1 MGVIDGRVAII
12 TGGARGI
19 GASISRLFAR
29 EGASLVIN
37 DLGGNADGT
46 GGDEGPAKQIADE
59 ISAAG
64 GAAVADGGDIGDV
77 ATGERLVRTAVGQFG
92 KLDIVVNVAGILRDR
107 MIFNLSEQDWDAVI
121 RVHLKG
127 HYSTVRPAS
136 AYWRE
141 QRNPQGH
148 YRVINFTTV
157 SGLDGSPGQPNYAA
171 AKMGIV
177 GLTYSLAQGL
187 ARYGVTANAIAPG
200 AATRLTATIPAD
212 KRVAR
217 EDRPADEDLE
227 RSPDNI
233 APVALYMASE
243 RSDWLT
249 GRVVSSSGFEV
260 GLYENP
266 QIIRQLSAPEPW
278 EFGRLAKAM
287 EASFRPAAD
296 GLPHSLYARMLQ
308 VATTMLASGGEEA
321 LQMKELAD
329 RAEVS
334 LATLYRYFPAK
345 DHVLLA
351 ISYSRYENALRRV
364 VSEAPHGDTVQER
377 VTNHMMREF
386 HAGQRDQL
394 LTAALTKV
402 LTDTRAEYRQVIAK
416 VEHTHMQVLEHVATA
431 GGPVSPELRQRL
443 RIAGDVFGAATRRWL
458 AGVSSAA
465 QARFEIRMGCYL
477 LNVPESRPVPVM
489 ASLSESGP
497 A

>member
-37 DLGGNADGT
+37 DLGGD
-46 GGDEGPAKQIADE
+46 
-59 ISAAG
+59 
-64 GAAVADGGDIGDV
+64 AVADGGDIGDV

-107 MIFNLSEQDWDAVI
+107 MIFNLSEQDWDEVI

-127 HYSTVRPAS
+127 HYSI
-136 AYWRE
+136 
-141 QRNPQGH
+141 
-148 YRVINFTTV
+148 INFTSI
-157 SGLDGSPGQPNYAA
+157 SGPDGSPGQPNYAA
-171 AKMGIV
+171 AKMGII

-200 AATRLTATIPAD
+200 AATRLTATVPAD

-296 GLPHSLYARMLQ
+296 GLPRSL
-308 VATTMLASGGEEA
+308 
-321 LQMKELAD
+321 
-329 RAEVS
+329 
-334 LATLYRYFPAK
+334 F
-345 DHVLLA
+345 
-351 ISYSRYENALRRV
+351 
-364 VSEAPHGDTVQER
+364 
-377 VTNHMMREF
+377 
-386 HAGQRDQL
+386 AGQL
-394 LTAALTKV
+394 
-402 LTDTRAEYRQVIAK
+402 AK
-416 VEHTHMQVLEHVATA
+416 
-431 GGPVSPELRQRL
+431 
-443 RIAGDVFGAATRRWL
+443 
-458 AGVSSAA
+458 
-465 QARFEIRMGCYL
+465 
-477 LNVPESRPVPVM
+477 
-489 ASLSESGP
+489 
-497 A
+497 